1 MLSFVCVKFIDS
13 KEGSLKTTSLSG
25 VNVFNQ
31 RIGRSIV
38 FIMLKTKVANWT
50 TVFEPHSGYECRLNG
65 IVLK

>member
-1 MLSFVCVKFIDS
+1 MLSFVWVKFIDS

-50 TVFEPHSGYECRLNG
+50 TVFEPNSGYECRLNG